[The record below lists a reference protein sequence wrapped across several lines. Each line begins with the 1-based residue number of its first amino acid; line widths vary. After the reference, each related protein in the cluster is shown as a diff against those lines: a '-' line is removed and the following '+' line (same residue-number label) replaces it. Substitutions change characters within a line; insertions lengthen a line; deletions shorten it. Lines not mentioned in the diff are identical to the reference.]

1 MNRRFRAAARR
12 MIPAEAAGRQTKRQK
27 CAGGGVTARMKTT
40 STASFEEVSKISSE
54 FVSFTIYSYH
64 WWTNLVETDK
74 GSVERGGGGGRDSC
88 TDGMT
93 TVPKYAHWTK
103 TIQTTLL
110 GPLSIWETDS
120 SSAIPCRLRTEV
132 LCREEVPM
140 TIKDSLSPQDD
151 TCRQPRLSMVL
162 LSKIIYITISVYPKE
177 YRFPIMIL
185 L

>member
-1 MNRRFRAAARR
+1 MNRRSRAAARR

-27 CAGGGVTARMKTT
+27 CAGAGVTARMKTT

-74 GSVERGGGGGRDSC
+74 GSVERGGGGGCRDSC

-120 SSAIPCRLRTEV
+120 SSAIPCRLRWG
-132 LCREEVPM
+132 PM
-140 TIKDSLSPQDD
+140 PWGANDNQ
-151 TCRQPRLSMVL
+151 
-162 LSKIIYITISVYPKE
+162 
-177 YRFPIMIL
+177 RFPQSSRRYLPTTETEYGSFI
-185 L
+185 

>member
-1 MNRRFRAAARR
+1 MNRRSRAAARR
-12 MIPAEAAGRQTKRQK
+12 MIPAEAAGWQTKRQK
-27 CAGGGVTARMKTT
+27 CAGAGVTARMKTT

-74 GSVERGGGGGRDSC
+74 GSVERGGGGGCRDSC

-110 GPLSIWETDS
+110 GPLSTWETDS
-120 SSAIPCRLRTEV
+120 SSAIPCRLRSYAV
-132 LCREEVPM
+132 RC
-140 TIKDSLSPQDD
+140 QW
-151 TCRQPRLSMVL
+151 Q
-162 LSKIIYITISVYPKE
+162 SKIPSVLKTIPADNRDWVWFFYLK
-177 YRFPIMIL
+177 
-185 L
+185 